1 MSKASRRR
9 QQPGTRPATGT
20 SPAPGTIPAAA
31 TSTGT
36 APSGASAAAPSAAA
50 GSGTTSRTSG
60 QTTRTSQGPGG
71 TSRTGRRPTSRTYRQ
86 QQRSFAERYR
96 GLIIAVA
103 ALAGVALIGLFV
115 FASASAPAYAC
126 STLFDPAPTA
136 SPAAGATPNWGYPQD
151 DMGRSHL
158 AAGTKVTYT
167 YCPPASG
174 NHYNASGLGPI
185 QPRVYGPNDKTIPQG
200 WIHNLEHGALVLL
213 YRGDSS
219 GATPEGQQALKDF
232 FSVFPASP
240 VCQVP
245 PGTTVGPVF
254 TRFDSMKT
262 PFAALV
268 WDRVLPLQD
277 LDKDAI
283 TAFYAQW
290 GEQLNPEPQCTQ
302 PSPSASPGASSSAS
316 PGASSSASPSASPAG
331 SPSASPSANPSASA
345 AASASPS

>member
-174 NHYNASGLGPI
+174 KHYNASGSDRSRHGSTARTTRRSRRAGSTTWSTARSCSCTAATARAR
-185 QPRVYGPNDKTIPQG
+185 PRR
-200 WIHNLEHGALVLL
+200 A
-213 YRGDSS
+213 SS
-219 GATPEGQQALKDF
+219 ALKDLLGE
-232 FSVFPASP
+232 VADQPDL
-240 VCQVP
+240 QVP
-245 PGTTVGPVF
+245 
-254 TRFDSMKT
+254 
-262 PFAALV
+262 
-268 WDRVLPLQD
+268 
-277 LDKDAI
+277 
-283 TAFYAQW
+283 
-290 GEQLNPEPQCTQ
+290 
-302 PSPSASPGASSSAS
+302 
-316 PGASSSASPSASPAG
+316 AG
-331 SPSASPSANPSASA
+331 RRGRR
-345 AASASPS
+345 